1 MNTTNIFGRLRWSL
15 MVLVVLV
22 LQVGCT
28 GKGLLAQRTPVP
40 ASNIYCISM
49 STDAEFRA
57 NLKTS
62 SAMYGSR
69 RLGGLGGGSV
79 CDLVEFE
86 KYTVSW
92 QTKDGR
98 NERFEFD
105 FEKIMRKFQDETPQ
119 VHTLTRHSSQPKL
132 VVEYQ
137 SKQIEIYYRVSQYQL
152 GGVEMRNGFEVLT
165 KPVVISKCPLL
176 TVPLTPPA
184 ETPVS
189 K

>member
-1 MNTTNIFGRLRWSL
+1 MNTTNIVRRIRWSV

-22 LQVGCT
+22 LQVGCA
-28 GKGLLAQRTPVP
+28 GKGLLVPRTPVP
-40 ASNIYCISM
+40 GSSIYCLRE
-49 STDAEFRA
+49 STDAGFRA

-62 SAMYGSR
+62 QAMYGTR
-69 RLGGLGGGSV
+69 RLGGLGNGSV

-86 KYTVSW
+86 KYVVTW

-98 NERFEFD
+98 SERFEFD

-137 SKQIEIYYRVSQYQL
+137 SNQIEIYYRVSQYQL
-152 GGVEMRNGFEVLT
+152 DGVEMRNGFEVLT
-165 KPVVISKCPLL
+165 KPVVMTKFPLL
-176 TVPLTPPA
+176 TVPLTPPTEPPA
-184 ETPVS
+184 G